1 MMAPPPAEPFPPSLE
16 APPDEA
22 DEDDPCRPLSDLPP
36 LFLPPLLDLSPLP
49 PFKLE
54 PFVLARFLGRS

>member
-1 MMAPPPAEPFPPSLE
+1 MAPPLPAELLPPNLDE
-16 APPDEA
+16 LPDEA
-22 DEDDPCRPLSDLPP
+22 GEGPCWPFSDLPP
-36 LFLPPLLDLSPLP
+36 LFLPPLFDFSPLP